1 MSIFETCPFYK
12 DVRLRHLFILERG
25 LPLEVSVFERC
36 LSFREV
42 HLREMRN
49 VLSIKMLIY
58 IVRKCPFSR
67 SVRFSWGFND
77 IFGIKLMLFLYC
89 KVAHFQLWNYSLKI
103 HWKWQSM
110 CQTLFCFSYF
120 SVWLWKW
127 FCNIIECDIS
137 DFLILGFKL
146 TQIHLM
152 PNPSNLQSLQTLLA
166 KKDS

>member
-49 VLSIKMLIY
+49 VLSIEMLIY

-77 IFGIKLMLFLYC
+77 IF
-89 KVAHFQLWNYSLKI
+89 V
-103 HWKWQSM
+103 
-110 CQTLFCFSYF
+110 
-120 SVWLWKW
+120 
-127 FCNIIECDIS
+127 
-137 DFLILGFKL
+137 LI
-146 TQIHLM
+146 
-152 PNPSNLQSLQTLLA
+152 
-166 KKDS
+166 